1 MSDAP
6 KKTCQGCGGQIT
18 TEQIAGKQA
27 GLIQGVLLCPNCV
40 AEKRRQAMEAHA
52 ATQRAAAAPP
62 AAQAVNL
69 VAKPAQALVD
79 EAEVAISL
87 IDEDEMPT
95 SESRM
100 IRSFAAGS
108 TLGGGHQ
115 DAKLKRPLGGPTDTA
130 TRIRTFH
137 AKLTDA
143 GLANLDD
150 IVNEWID
157 NNPGVY
163 IKSNSTSIGTF
174 ESKKKEPHLFVTIFY

>member
-6 KKTCQGCGGQIT
+6 KKTCQGCGGVIT
-18 TEQIAGKQA
+18 SEQIAGKQA

-40 AEKRRQAMEAHA
+40 AEKRRQAMA
-52 ATQRAAAAPP
+52 AQATTQRAVAAPP
-62 AAQAVNL
+62 AAQAANL
-69 VAKPAQALVD
+69 VAKPAPSLVD

-108 TLGGGHQ
+108 TLGGSHHDQ
-115 DAKLKRPLGGPTDTA
+115 SFKRPLGGAADTA

-143 GLANLDD
+143 GLANLDE
-150 IVNEWID
+150 IVNQWID
-157 NNPGVY
+157 NNPGVF
-163 IKSNSTSIGTF
+163 IKSNSTTIGTF

>member
-1 MSDAP
+1 MSEAP
-6 KKTCQGCGGQIT
+6 KKTCQGCGGEIT
-18 TEQIAGKQA
+18 AEQIAGRQA

-40 AEKRRQAMEAHA
+40 AEKRRKAMEVHT
-52 ATQRAAAAPP
+52 ATQRAVAAPP
-62 AAQAVNL
+62 AAQAVS
-69 VAKPAQALVD
+69 AGTRPARPPID
-79 EAEVAISL
+79 EADVAISL
-87 IDEDEMPT
+87 IDDDEMPT

-108 TLGGGHQ
+108 TLGGTHQ
-115 DAKLKRPLGGPTDTA
+115 DQKLKRPLGGPTDAA

-150 IVNEWID
+150 IINEWID
-157 NNPGVY
+157 ANPGVF
-163 IKSNSTSIGTF
+163 IKSTSTSVGIF